1 MVVWIN
7 LPMAGWMIIKPR
19 TKWVRAIC
27 GMISVREKP
36 GLPGARRHPG
46 HRRIP
51 SRIYCVASV
60 SGNGGPFFIFLFL
73 FLSAIDS
80 DSRHQEITAN
90 RIEPLLSLFEARSR
104 LVAGSM
110 AGWLGW
116 HTWQRTPRMSH
127 PRGDRRDA
135 WKRC

>member
-60 SGNGGPFFIFLFL
+60 SGNGGPFFYFPFPFSLGHRFRQQASGDYGQPDRAPAVVVRGS
-73 FLSAIDS
+73 LSA
-80 DSRHQEITAN
+80 R
-90 RIEPLLSLFEARSR
+90 RR
-104 LVAGSM
+104 LN
-110 AGWLGW
+110 GWLVGLAYLAENSSYVSSSW
-116 HTWQRTPRMSH
+116 
-127 PRGDRRDA
+127 
-135 WKRC
+135 